1 VVCGIFITA
10 CQRHAETVI
19 ATFETVQ
26 STIQPTTIDEDLSG
40 EDLSSE
46 DTIEEISRDK
56 LLMPTPDGIPYG
68 LRRKIP
74 IGGELP
80 MMEMEYY
87 SSNEYIALL
96 PQNILDEMPK
106 EYPESISYYKDN
118 EFEIVLYTI
127 SLEEP
132 SVIWIQGQSYPFSY
146 GVGFDNGASGDVTQI
161 AFCDINHDGVKDVLL
176 QAERYRGSLR
186 QEIYL
191 SNEDGEYT
199 ELGDVTWETD
209 DSDYRVH
216 FNASY
221 EDDYMIHVVAKDV
234 GIDQVFPVG
243 SMIRWDGEALGWYD
257 ENGKVTEKGK
267 SEYLEDSV
275 IGQAVRYLIDA
286 QGDFI
291 LRYEA
296 QIWAGYSEYCTGCC
310 FVTTYLVTNDGYQL
324 QDIHMEEYDY

>member
-1 VVCGIFITA
+1 MVCGIFITA
-10 CQRHAETVI
+10 CHPLEETI
-19 ATFETVQ
+19 TTTTDTAQ
-26 STIQPTTIDEDLSG
+26 STTQSTTIDKDLSA
-40 EDLSSE
+40 EDA
-46 DTIEEISRDK
+46 SRETASVK
-56 LLMPTPDGIPYG
+56 PLAPIQDGIPYDQ
-68 LRRKIP
+68 RRKIS

-87 SSNEYIALL
+87 TSSEYIAFL

-106 EYPESISYYKDN
+106 ENPESISYYKDN
-118 EFEIVLYTI
+118 DFEIVLYTI
-127 SLEEP
+127 TIEEP
-132 SVIWIQGQSYPFSY
+132 SVIWIQGQPYPFSY
-146 GVGFDNGASGDVTQI
+146 GAGFDNWAAGDITQI
-161 AFCDINHDGVKDVLL
+161 AFYDINHDGVKDVLL
-176 QAERYRGSLR
+176 QAERYRGRLR

-191 SNEDGEYT
+191 SNEDGDYT
-199 ELGDVTWETD
+199 ELGDVTWET

-221 EDDYMIHVVAKDV
+221 EDDYMIHVIAKDV
-234 GIDQVFPVG
+234 GIDQVFPIG

-267 SEYLEDSV
+267 TEYMKDTV
-275 IGQAVRYLIDA
+275 IGQAVRYLVDA
-286 QGDFI
+286 QGNFL

-296 QIWAGYSEYCTGCC
+296 QVWAGYSEYCAGCC

>member
-1 VVCGIFITA
+1 MICGIFITA
-10 CQRHAETVI
+10 CHHRTETI
-19 ATFETVQ
+19 ATTYETVQ
-26 STIQPTTIDEDLSG
+26 NTVQPTTIDEDLSG
-40 EDLSSE
+40 ED
-46 DTIEEISRDK
+46 TIVETAPVK
-56 LLMPTPDGIPYG
+56 PLAPTHDGIPYS
-68 LRRKIP
+68 LRKKIP

-87 SSNEYIALL
+87 TSNEYIAFL

-132 SVIWIQGQSYPFSY
+132 SVIWIQGQPYPFSY
-146 GVGFDNGASGDVTQI
+146 GAGFYNGESGDTTQI
-161 AFCDINHDGVKDVLL
+161 AFYDINHDGVKDVLL
-176 QAERYRGSLR
+176 QAERYRGRLR

-209 DSDYRVH
+209 ESDYRVH

-221 EDDYMIHVVAKDV
+221 EDDYMIHAVAKDV

-243 SMIRWDGEALGWYD
+243 SMIRRDGEILGWYD
-257 ENGKVTEKGK
+257 ENSKVTEKGK
-267 SEYLEDSV
+267 SEYLEDFV
-275 IGQAVRYLIDA
+275 IGQAVRYLVDA
-286 QGDFI
+286 KGNFL

-296 QIWAGYSEYCTGCC
+296 QVWAGYSEYCTGCC